1 MQKNEIFF
9 IWGDT
14 WCRRTIISQKIP
26 LKSEASE
33 GNPVAIPPERANVGG
48 TIQLSDSKPRFA
60 EITAT
65 APLSQSI
72 NLFHNKRS
80 NRLLI
85 YCLAP
90 VTNVFWNPTRNKWS
104 KFDVL
109 RCIWIR
115 WRHKMML
122 FKSWEVVAAQ
132 RLENRPPISMSC
144 RLPVF
149 FLFSLVLTFLLFF
162 IIKQNAQS
170 QVPHVRAAHWLEC
183 QFTNLEVMSS
193 DPDGGWPFLFCFYY
207 FLSNFPP

>member
-1 MQKNEIFF
+1 MKKNEIFF

-33 GNPVAIPPERANVGG
+33 GNPVAIPPERANVVG
-48 TIQLSDSKPRFA
+48 TIQLSDSKPRFPQ
-60 EITAT
+60 ITT
-65 APLSQSI
+65 AALLSQSI

-104 KFDVL
+104 KFDAWW
-109 RCIWIR
+109 CIWTR

-122 FKSWEVVAAQ
+122 FKSRAAVAAQ
-132 RLENRPPISMSC
+132 RLEHRPPISMSK
-144 RLPVF
+144 VAG
-149 FLFSLVLTFLLFF
+149 LFSFLSHSYFSTFLYY
-162 IIKQNAQS
+162 NE
-170 QVPHVRAAHWLEC
+170 EC
-183 QFTNLEVMSS
+183 PKSS
-193 DPDGGWPFLFCFYY
+193 PSC
-207 FLSNFPP
+207 